1 VADRRLVMAAPLS
14 LSGRYALQGRAAA
27 AGLEQLADDVRHTG
41 GLRLGDAVLMP
52 ELVLFDDTGTG
63 KGVRRCLDLL
73 SGAHLLFGPYGS
85 DLVRAAAGWSE
96 ASGRVVWNHG
106 GSADDVQRHPQLVS
120 VPSPASRYLAT
131 VLEAIA
137 EPLPDARVVI
147 AAGRGRFGRAAA
159 QGARSAAARLGMEV
173 VAEVTPSELSAEP
186 GADAVLLAGSFS
198 EDVEAVARLH
208 RRPPVLA
215 AVAAGLAAFG
225 ERLGER
231 AHDVLGP
238 SQWEE
243 GARFRVDVGPAPA
256 QVLRSLRARA
266 VPSLRAAGFG
276 AQLEYPAAQA
286 YAAGLVALRCV
297 EEAGGWQDDALAA
310 ASRRLRCTTFFGRFG
325 LGADGAQ
332 EAHEMLVVQWSGRA
346 KRVVWP
352 SSQAE
357 VPVSLGR
364 R

>member
-27 AGLEQLADDVRHTG
+27 AGLEQLADDVRHAG
-41 GLRLGDAVLMP
+41 GLRLEDAVLMP
-52 ELVLFDDTGTG
+52 ELVVLDDTGTG
-63 KGVRRCLDLL
+63 KGTRRCLDLL

-96 ASGRVVWNHG
+96 ASERLVWNHG

-120 VPSPASRYLAT
+120 VPSPSSRYLAT

-137 EPLPDARVVI
+137 GSLPDARVLI
-147 AAGRGRFGRAAA
+147 AAGGGRFGRAAA
-159 QGARSAAARLGMEV
+159 EGARAAAVRLGMEV
-173 VAEVTPSELSAEP
+173 VAEVSPGELPAEP
-186 GADAVLLAGSFS
+186 EADAVLLAGSFD
-198 EDVEAVARLH
+198 EDVGAVARLH

-215 AVAAGLAAFG
+215 AVAAGLVAFG

-231 AHDVLGP
+231 AHGVLGP
-238 SQWEE
+238 TQWEE
-243 GARFRVDVGPAPA
+243 GARFRVDAGPAPTEA
-256 QVLRSLRARA
+256 LRSLRARA

-276 AQLEYPAAQA
+276 AHLEYPAAQA
-286 YAAGLVALRCV
+286 YASGVVALRCV
-297 EEAGGWQDDALAA
+297 EKAEGWQDEALAA

-325 LGADGAQ
+325 LGADGRQ
-332 EAHEMLVVQWSGRA
+332 EAHEMLVVQWSGMA

-352 SSQAE
+352 ASQAE